1 MRLIKDE
8 LVLSVAVLL
17 VRFSAALAD
26 IPANDAC
33 ETANK
38 VFPNFSVEDFG
49 LGLGLSVG
57 VTVYGQSTINATTTN
72 KANFCGENFVNSPGV
87 WYRYRF
93 DTYEDVDIPLVVQAS
108 TCSSETD
115 FDTALTVYSGD
126 CSDLKCVG
134 GKDDDSE
141 CGNGGTDEHS
151 TVAWH
156 ADRRK
161 DYYIYVHGSQANH
174 TGNFEISIT
183 GTEAIVPSDSE
194 DENEVNSVA
203 MLSKVSGT
211 LLTLLV
217 GTWLVVL
224 V

>member
-33 ETANK
+33 ETAYR
-38 VFPNFSVEDFG
+38 FFSMYTANQTIS
-49 LGLGLSVG
+49 LGVG
-57 VTVYGQSTINATTTN
+57 VSEQSTINATTTN

-93 DTYEDVDIPLVVQAS
+93 DTFGDVDIPLVVQAS

-161 DYYIYVHGSQANH
+161 NYYIYVHGSQANH

-194 DENEVNSVA
+194 DEDEVISVA
-203 MLSKVSGT
+203 MLRKVSGT

>member
-33 ETANK
+33 ETAYR
-38 VFPNFSVEDFG
+38 FFSMYTANQTIS
-49 LGLGLSVG
+49 LGVG
-57 VTVYGQSTINATTTN
+57 VSEQSTINATTTN

-161 DYYIYVHGSQANH
+161 NYYIYVHGSQANH

-194 DENEVNSVA
+194 DEDEVISVA
-203 MLSKVSGT
+203 MLRKVSGT